1 MDRFILHFL
10 TKWLNSENRLP
21 LVLRGARQVGKTWT
35 VRELAKQ
42 TNKQLIEFNFEKNPN
57 HKTLFNSNDVNQV
70 MLNIES
76 LKETVINSQ
85 SILFL
90 DEIQAAPELL
100 SKLRWFAEDA
110 PDLAVIATGSLLDFT
125 LAKYQY
131 SMPVGRINCVH
142 LEPLSFEEF
151 LMAYKIIQRIYY
163 CWGGLPRAVS
173 SWVSN
178 NSLTEL
184 NKIHHDFSLI
194 SGEM

>member
-1 MDRFILHFL
+1 MPIVNVILSIQQQV
-10 TKWLNSENRLP
+10 NS
-21 LVLRGARQVGKTWT
+21 
-35 VRELAKQ
+35 
-42 TNKQLIEFNFEKNPN
+42 
-57 HKTLFNSNDVNQV
+57 S
-70 MLNIES
+70 LNIIP
-76 LKETVINSQ
+76 KRH
-85 SILFL
+85 
-90 DEIQAAPELL
+90 EIQAVPELL

-110 PDLAVIATGSLLDFT
+110 PDLAVIATGSLLDLT